1 MRMGAGPER
10 LLAAG
15 IFEELPP
22 GVKVS
27 VSTFESSPRLRGEIA
42 SALKI
47 QQWLATRVTA
57 ARGAGAFPLVLA
69 GNCITA
75 VGTIAGLQARSRRVP
90 GVCWFDA
97 HADFNTPDTSE
108 SGFLDGMALAT
119 LTGRCWTPLTKQVPG
134 FRPIPD
140 SQVLLFGVRNLDTGE
155 RKALEASEIHWLKSL
170 GDAPVATERLQ
181 VLRERFGEV
190 YLHIDLDVLDE
201 SEGRANSYAS
211 KGGLTRARLE
221 ELVKEIG
228 ASFHVGA
235 AAFTA
240 YDPSCDPEGKIPVIV
255 RAVVQAIAGAMA

>member
-1 MRMGAGPER
+1 MGAGPER

-15 IFEELPP
+15 LFEGLPP
-22 GVKVS
+22 RVKVS
-27 VSTFESSPRLRGEIA
+27 VSTFESSSGLRGEIA
-42 SALKI
+42 SALEI
-47 QQWLATRVTA
+47 QQWLATRVTD

-69 GNCITA
+69 GNCMTA

-97 HADFNTPDTSE
+97 HADLNTPDTSL
-108 SGFLDGMALAT
+108 SGFLDGMALAA

-140 SQVLLFGVRNLDTGE
+140 SQVLLFGVRNLDTAE

-170 GDAPVATERLQ
+170 GDAPVATERLR

-190 YLHIDLDVLDE
+190 YLHVDLDVLDE
-201 SEGRANSYAS
+201 SEGRVNSYAS
-211 KGGLTRARLE
+211 KGGLTRGTLQQ
-221 ELVKEIG
+221 LVQEIG

-235 AAFTA
+235 AALTA
-240 YDPSCDPEGKIPVIV
+240 YDPSCDPEGRIPVIARDVV
-255 RAVVQAIAGAMA
+255 RAITGAMA